1 MLVAKEA
8 GDGGVIRVQ
17 IALESREDVVERGS
31 RVLLGAES
39 RSGGEEAEGNGG
51 KGDGEEVIILWTPIC
66 HSSSLPIVHERKG

>member
-1 MLVAKEA
+1 
-8 GDGGVIRVQ
+8 
-17 IALESREDVVERGS
+17 
-31 RVLLGAES
+31 LLGAES